1 MQGGNMKLFQKKNKK
16 LIIYVAFLSILF
28 PLLAWF
34 HVNNP
39 YFYHFRF
46 LKLLMYSLILLV
58 PVILKVLLGRAS
70 ISIGSSGLYVL
81 IYLFYFS
88 LILLLSYR
96 YSISKKKKRFLIWLV
111 VGLLSY
117 IAVTLFFLL

>member
-1 MQGGNMKLFQKKNKK
+1 
-16 LIIYVAFLSILF
+16 
-28 PLLAWF
+28 
-34 HVNNP
+34 
-39 YFYHFRF
+39 
-46 LKLLMYSLILLV
+46 MYSLILLV

-117 IAVTLFFLL
+117 IAVTLFFFL